1 MRGSG
6 VLYLIAGS
14 FFFLTL
20 GIAVTVALPHFQEP
34 APSALAVEAKTA
46 ADANPAVV
54 RGRRIYAR
62 EGCWYC
68 HTQQV
73 RAPEANKG
81 FVLAAGD
88 IGPESLEADYAFQKP
103 VFWGTERQGPDLT
116 HAAGRGRGANREIQL
131 VHLKSPR
138 AVSPGSVMP
147 SYAHLPDDE
156 LNALVDYLLTLK

>member
-6 VLYLIAGS
+6 ILYLIGGS
-14 FFFLTL
+14 FLFLTL
-20 GIAVTVALPHFQEP
+20 GVIVTIIVPDVQEP
-34 APSALAVEAKTA
+34 APTELAVRYSATEA
-46 ADANPAVV
+46 

-81 FVLAAGD
+81 YVLEQGD
-88 IGPESLEADYAFQKP
+88 IGPESQSGDYAYQKP
-103 VFWGTERQGPDLT
+103 VFWGTERQGPDLSH
-116 HAAGRGRGANREIQL
+116 HASRARGSNREVQL
-131 VHLKSPR
+131 LHLKSPR
-138 AVSPGSVMP
+138 LVSPGSLMP
-147 SYAHLPDDE
+147 SYAHLSDDE